1 MIKMGPKTLNEYHAA
16 AFGFCKWSERWVG
29 NNPMRSVERIKG
41 LGDPKRKRRA
51 FTSSELCRLVDLSGQ
66 RGIVYLV
73 AAVTGLRRGEL
84 AKLEWRDVHIDEAQ
98 PYIHVRSSIA
108 KNAKSVAQP
117 LPLKVA
123 EALRR
128 CRLGDVAPH
137 ELVFKRL
144 IPEMNRFRADLAA
157 AGIAYVDEK
166 GQFADFHSL
175 RKTFATELAKSQLPL
190 RVAMELMRHSDPNL
204 TTKIYTD
211 AGLLPTWDAVGALPM
226 FSDTQI
232 DTQKVVA
239 GSQSGSL
246 SVTND
251 EIGGY
256 LLNNGNEP
264 FSSLE
269 STFVAKSP
277 QREESAPCRNR
288 TCNPLIKSQLLC
300 QLS

>member
-1 MIKMGPKTLNEYHAA
+1 MA
-16 AFGFCKWSERWVG
+16 R
-29 NNPMRSVERIKG
+29 RSHRRI
-41 LGDPKRKRRA
+41 
-51 FTSSELCRLVDLSGQ
+51 
-66 RGIVYLV
+66 
-73 AAVTGLRRGEL
+73 AAVHPRAVFHRKECKVRRT
-84 AKLEWRDVHIDEAQ
+84 A
-98 PYIHVRSSIA
+98 
-108 KNAKSVAQP
+108 

-137 ELVFKRL
+137 GLVFKRL

-166 GQFADFHSL
+166 GQCADFHSL

-211 AGLLPTWDAVGALPM
+211 AGLLPTSDAVGALPM
-226 FSDTQI
+226 FNDTQI

-239 GSQSGSL
+239 GSQNGSL
-246 SVTND
+246 SVTNH
-251 EIGGY
+251 EISGD

-264 FSSLE
+264 FSSPE

-277 QREESAPCRNR
+277 HREENAPCRNR